1 MTRLTRLVPGA
12 LAALAL
18 APVARAAPLPAADI
32 AALCANAEDQAHC
45 GRLVEA
51 KQMRRL
57 PKIAERD
64 GDELRVWLGPVGSTV
79 FRDRIDIVGAKSYAL
94 WDYLPSLDTVVLF
107 ATDGDR
113 TTFLLVQR
121 RGGEEYRIPSE
132 PVLAPDGRHFVTADF
147 CAQDCENLVS
157 IWRIG
162 PREVRREATWAPGAP
177 WTDVSVGWK
186 GADTI
191 ALEYSLATEPRAR
204 TLERRLADPSWKKA
218 PPR

>member
-1 MTRLTRLVPGA
+1 MTRLSRLVPGA

-18 APVARAAPLPAADI
+18 APIARAAPLPAADI

-64 GDELRVWLGPVGSTV
+64 GDQLRVWLEPVGSTV
-79 FRDRIDIVGAKSYAL
+79 FRDRIDIIGAKSYAL

-132 PVLAPDGRHFVTADF
+132 PVLAPDGRRFVTADF
-147 CAQDCENLVS
+147 CAQDCENQVS

-162 PREVRREATWAPGAP
+162 PREVRREATWAPAAA
-177 WTDVSVGWK
+177 WTDVSVSWK

-218 PPR
+218 PAR